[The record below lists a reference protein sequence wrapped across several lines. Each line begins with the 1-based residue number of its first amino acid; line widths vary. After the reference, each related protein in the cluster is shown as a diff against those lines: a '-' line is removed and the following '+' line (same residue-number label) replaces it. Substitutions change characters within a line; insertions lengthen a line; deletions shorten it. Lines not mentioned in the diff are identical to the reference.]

1 MNANDTM
8 DLLDWRPPH
17 SRTMTSRRA
26 ADEIEPSAETL
37 RGRLLAVLRAH
48 PLGLTDE
55 EMQVESGMNGS
66 TQRPRRQELE
76 KAGLVYKTIQ
86 TRRTASGRLAIVWRA
101 A

>member
-1 MNANDTM
+1 MIETP
-8 DLLDWRPPH
+8 DLLSWRPAPH
-17 SRTMTSRRA
+17 NGTETSRLA

-37 RGRLLAVLRAH
+37 RGRLLTVLRSY
-48 PLGLTDE
+48 PEGLTDE
-55 EMQVESGMNGS
+55 QMQAATGMGGS

-76 KAGLVYKTIQ
+76 RAGLCYKTLQ